1 MHTPHA
7 PLAKAADVI
16 STLGGVILRYGL
28 CIPLAWIGL
37 QKFTIQE
44 AQAISLFIN
53 NQPLMSWLYNIFS
66 LQGLSSAL
74 GTIEIAAAVLIASRP
89 VSAWAAATGSAI
101 AVFLFLSTL
110 SFLFTTPGVVENS
123 SVYVPLLT
131 DTGGFLI
138 KDIALLGA
146 ATWTLGEERCVPL
159 GSVDRP
165 GCRYRLCDRR
175 RWSAARSIS
184 LECSAAPTTC
194 GQRSH
199 GTNEVVSGR
208 HPGRGR
214 GR

>member
-7 PLAKAADVI
+7 PLEKAADVI
-16 STLGGVILRYGL
+16 STVGGIILRYGL

-74 GTIEIAAAVLIASRP
+74 GTIEITAAVLIASRP

-110 SFLFTTPGVVENS
+110 SFLFTTPGVVESS

-146 ATWTLGEERCVPL
+146 ATWTLGEALRAAWE
-159 GSVDRP
+159 
-165 GCRYRLCDRR
+165 CR
-175 RWSAARSIS
+175 SARVSIQ
-184 LECSAAPTTC
+184 T
-194 GQRSH
+194 
-199 GTNEVVSGR
+199 V
-208 HPGRGR
+208 
-214 GR
+214 